1 MVPFQAVNRHAQVV
15 ASEGEVHLDSW
26 PQTASAYSGIS
37 AGAVDLGNEPP
48 LGLDLHTEEPTDFR
62 RISIRWL
69 AATVL
74 TALSGA
80 SLMGGAVYAALDGE
94 YQFAALPEIARLAL
108 KEAGDRISNISAKAD
123 RMSLLGE
130 HVTARQIIRVSTTQR
145 SGDHEVV
152 RVRPF
157 VRIATNLALAPS
169 SLAADVPPFNP
180 VKLMADAGNEH
191 SGEETPQTEPTGDLT
206 IVMRDLASLPSNTRT
221 VGSVRSDDIL
231 MKLREAVE
239 NSTPGNKA
247 ISSLTGGGLSS
258 QFGGLLAYASE
269 GNIPFTA
276 GGIPEIVENMST
288 VAKTTNEA
296 TGGNNWTERTLIA
309 KKNDNIAN
317 ILREVSAV
325 PADIKGLLG
334 SFGARGRDNGL
345 KEGQRVRV
353 LLAPGPNGQT
363 VPLRVS
369 IFNDQ
374 AHEAS
379 VALSDEGKYVA
390 VEEPQDSSFAKLS
403 DDDGDGGKGIRLYQ
417 SIYETALKNQVP
429 TPMIDSMI
437 RTFSFDVDLQ
447 RRVRAGDSIDI
458 LYADDENGIQD
469 GDILYASINVGGEG
483 RRYYRFQTEDDGIVD
498 YYDEAGKS
506 AKKFLVRKPLTGGVF
521 RSGFG
526 ARNHPILGFTRMHT
540 GVDWADDVGTP
551 IFAAGNGTII
561 SADWKGG
568 YGRHI
573 EIQHL
578 NGYVT
583 TYSHMSGFA
592 RGIEPGIKVR
602 QGQVIGYIGTTGL
615 STGPHLH
622 YEVKINGTFVDPMR
636 IKLPRGRELDGAV
649 LANFERERTRIDRIL
664 GNAPAAPRTAQLSQ
678 Q

>member
-1 MVPFQAVNRHAQVV
+1 
-15 ASEGEVHLDSW
+15 LDSW
-26 PQTASAYSGIS
+26 PQTASAYTGIS
-37 AGAVDLGNEPP
+37 AAAVDLGNEPP

-108 KEAGDRISNISAKAD
+108 KEASDRISNISAKAD

-169 SLAADVPPFNP
+169 ALAADVPPFNP

-191 SGEETPQTEPTGDLT
+191 PGEETPQTEPTGDLT
-206 IVMRDLASLPSNTRT
+206 IVMRDLASLPPNTRT
-221 VGSVRSDDIL
+221 VGAVRSDDIL

-239 NSTPGNKA
+239 TSASGSDKA
-247 ISSLTGGGLSS
+247 ISSLTGGGFAS
-258 QFGGLLAYASE
+258 QYGGRLAYASE
-269 GNIPFTA
+269 GNIPFAPGTM
-276 GGIPEIVENMST
+276 PDIVENMST

-309 KKNDNIAN
+309 KKGDNIAS

-325 PADIKGLLG
+325 PADIKGLLA

-353 LLAPGPNGQT
+353 LLAPGPGGQT

-369 IFNDQ
+369 LFNDQ
-374 AHEAS
+374 SHEAS
-379 VALSDEGKYVA
+379 VALSDDGKYVA

-403 DDDGDGGKGIRLYQ
+403 DDDEEGKGIRLYQ

-429 TPMIDSMI
+429 TPMIDNII

-447 RRVRAGDSIDI
+447 RRVRAGDAIDI
-458 LYADDENGIQD
+458 LYADDEGGTQG
-469 GDILYASINVGGEG
+469 GDILYASLNVGGEA

-498 YYDEAGKS
+498 YYDEGGKS
-506 AKKFLVRKPLTGGVF
+506 AKKFLVRKPLAGGVF

-540 GVDWADDVGTP
+540 GVDWADDIGTP

-664 GNAPAAPRTAQLSQ
+664 GNSPATPRTAQLSNN
-678 Q
+678 

>member
-1 MVPFQAVNRHAQVV
+1 MDN
-15 ASEGEVHLDSW
+15 W
-26 PQTASAYSGIS
+26 PHTASAHAGIQP
-37 AGAVDLGNEPP
+37 GMVDLGNEPP
-48 LGLDLHTEEPTDFR
+48 LGLDLQAEEPADFR

-94 YQFAALPEIARLAL
+94 YQFASLPEIARLAL
-108 KEAGDRISNISAKAD
+108 KEASDRLSNTSAKAD

-130 HVTARQIIRVSTTQR
+130 HVMARQIIRVSTTLR

-169 SLAADVPPFNP
+169 ALAADVPPFNP
-180 VKLMADAGNEH
+180 VKLMADADAER
-191 SGEETPQTEPTGDLT
+191 SPDEAPQTEPGGDLT
-206 IVMRDLASLPSNTRT
+206 IVMKDLAALSPNTRV
-221 VGSVRSDDIL
+221 VGAVRSDDIL

-239 NSTPGNKA
+239 DSAIGEKA
-247 ISSLTGGGLSS
+247 ISALTRPGFAS
-258 QFGGLLAYASE
+258 QFGGHLAYAVE
-269 GNIPFTA
+269 GNTSFPSSNLPA
-276 GGIPEIVENMST
+276 IVENMNT
-288 VAKTTNEA
+288 VSKTANEA
-296 TGGNNWTERTLIA
+296 TGGNSWTERTLIV
-309 KKNDNIAN
+309 KKGDNIAS
-317 ILREVSAV
+317 ILRGVGAE
-325 PADIKGLLG
+325 PADMRTLLA
-334 SFGARGRDNGL
+334 SFGPRGRDNGL
-345 KEGQRVRV
+345 KEGQRVRL
-353 LLAPGPNGQT
+353 LLAAGPNGQI

-379 VALSDEGKYVA
+379 VALSDNGNYVA
-390 VEEPQDSSFAKLS
+390 VEDTHDNNFAKLS
-403 DDDGDGGKGIRLYQ
+403 GDDDSDEGKGIRLYQ

-429 TPMIDSMI
+429 VPMIDSII

-447 RRVRAGDSIDI
+447 RRTRAGDAIDI
-458 LYADDENGIQD
+458 LYAGDESNGQ
-469 GDILYASINVGGEG
+469 GDVLYASINVGGEAK
-483 RRYYRFQTEDDGIVD
+483 RYYRFQTEDDGIID

-506 AKKFLVRKPLTGGVF
+506 AKKFLMRKPMAGGIF

-540 GVDWADDVGTP
+540 GVDWADDIGTP
-551 IFAAGNGTII
+551 VFAAGNGTVI

-573 EIQHL
+573 EVQHL

-583 TYSHMSGFA
+583 TYSHLSGFA
-592 RGIEPGIKVR
+592 RGIEPGAKVR
-602 QGQVIGYIGTTGL
+602 QGQVVGYIGTTGL

-636 IKLPRGRELDGAV
+636 IKLPRGRELDGTI
-649 LANFERERTRIDRIL
+649 LAEFERERTRVDRIL
-664 GNAPAAPRTAQLSQ
+664 GNSPQTPRTAQLSNNQ
-678 Q
+678 

>member
-1 MVPFQAVNRHAQVV
+1 LQSWQHTAVAYTGAHGGPSA
-15 ASEGEVHLDSW
+15 
-26 PQTASAYSGIS
+26 TAPAEL
-37 AGAVDLGNEPP
+37 DLGNEPP
-48 LGLDLHTEEPTDFR
+48 LGLDLQTDEPADFR

-94 YQFAALPEIARLAL
+94 YQFASLPEIARLAL
-108 KEAGDRISNISAKAD
+108 KEASDRVSNISAKAD

-130 HVTARQIIRVSTTQR
+130 HVTSRQVIRVSTTMR
-145 SGDHEVV
+145 AGDHEVV

-169 SLAADVPPFNP
+169 ALAADVPPFNP
-180 VKLMADAGNEH
+180 VKLMADADTER
-191 SGEETPQTEPTGDLT
+191 SGEETPQAEPTGDLT
-206 IVMRDLASLPSNTRT
+206 IVMRDLTTLSPNTRT
-221 VGSVRSDDIL
+221 VGAVRSDDIL

-239 NSTPGNKA
+239 NSKADGGKA
-247 ISSLTGGGLSS
+247 IAALTQTGFTS
-258 QFGGLLAYASE
+258 QFGGHLAYASE
-269 GNIPFTA
+269 GGLPFNLGTKNA
-276 GGIPEIVENMST
+276 VVENMST
-288 VAKTTNEA
+288 VSKTASEA
-296 TGGNNWTERTLIA
+296 TGGNNWTERTLIV
-309 KKNDNIAN
+309 KKGDSVASL
-317 ILREVSAV
+317 LRSIGAEPS
-325 PADIKGLLG
+325 DMRGLLS
-334 SFGARGRDNGL
+334 SFGPLGRYNGL

-353 LLAPGPNGQT
+353 LLAPGPGNQT

-369 IFNDQ
+369 IFSDQ

-379 VALSDEGKYVA
+379 VALSDNGNYVA
-390 VEEPQDSSFAKLS
+390 VEDPHDSTFAKLS
-403 DDDGDGGKGIRLYQ
+403 DDDDSDEGKGIRLYQ

-429 TPMIDSMI
+429 TPMIDSII
-437 RTFSFDVDLQ
+437 RTFSFDIDLQ
-447 RRVRAGDSIDI
+447 RRVRAGDAIDI
-458 LYADDENGIQD
+458 LYAGDENEGQ
-469 GDILYASINVGGEG
+469 GDVLYASINVGGEPH
-483 RRYYRFQTEDDGIVD
+483 RYYRYQTSDDGIVD

-506 AKKFLVRKPLTGGVF
+506 AKKFLVRKPLTGGIF

-526 ARNHPILGFTRMHT
+526 ARNHPLLGFTRMHT
-540 GVDWADDVGTP
+540 GVDWADDIGTP
-551 IFAAGNGTII
+551 VFAAGNGTVL

-583 TYSHMSGFA
+583 TYSHLSGFA
-592 RGIEPGIKVR
+592 RGIEEGAKVR

-636 IKLPRGRELDGAV
+636 VKLPRGRELDGKI
-649 LANFERERTRIDRIL
+649 LAGFERERARIDGIL
-664 GNAPAAPRTAQLSQ
+664 GNAPVAPKTAQLSNNQ
-678 Q
+678 

>member
-1 MVPFQAVNRHAQVV
+1 
-15 ASEGEVHLDSW
+15 LDSW
-26 PQTASAYSGIS
+26 PHAASAYGVVPAASI
-37 AGAVDLGNEPP
+37 ADAADLGNEPP
-48 LGLDLHTEEPTDFR
+48 LGLDLHTEEPADFR

-94 YQFAALPEIARLAL
+94 YQFASLPEMARLAI
-108 KEAGDRISNISAKAD
+108 KEASDRMSNISAKGD

-130 HVTARQIIRVSTTQR
+130 HVTARQIIRVSTTIR
-145 SGDHEVV
+145 AGNHEVV

-169 SLAADVPPFNP
+169 ALSASVPPFNP
-180 VKLMADAGNEH
+180 VKLMADAD
-191 SGEETPQTEPTGDLT
+191 GERTDEAPQAEPTGDLT
-206 IVMRDLASLPSNTRT
+206 IVMKDLSQLPPNTRS
-221 VGSVRSDDIL
+221 VGAVRSDDIL
-231 MKLREAVE
+231 MKLREAIE
-239 NSTPGNKA
+239 TSA
-247 ISSLTGGGLSS
+247 DTGGKALAALTKAGFSN
-258 QFGGLLAYASE
+258 QFGTHLAYAAEGSIPFSL
-269 GNIPFTA
+269 GNIPA
-276 GGIPEIVENMST
+276 VAENMST
-288 VAKTTNEA
+288 VSKTANEA
-296 TGGNNWTERTLIA
+296 TGGNNWTERTLIV
-309 KKNDNIAN
+309 KKGDSITSL
-317 ILREVSAV
+317 LRGIGAE
-325 PADIKGLLG
+325 PADLKGLLA
-334 SFGARGRDNGL
+334 SFGPRGRDHGL

-353 LLAPGPNGQT
+353 LLSPGPNGEIT
-363 VPLRVS
+363 PVRVS
-369 IFNDQ
+369 IFSEQ

-379 VALSDEGKYVA
+379 VALSDNGHYVA
-390 VEEPQDSSFAKLS
+390 VEDPHDSTFAKVA
-403 DDDGDGGKGIRLYQ
+403 DEDDGDDGKGIRLYQ

-429 TPMIDSMI
+429 PPMIDSLI
-437 RTFSFDVDLQ
+437 RIFSFDVDMQ
-447 RRVRAGDSIDI
+447 RRARAGDSIDI
-458 LYADDENGIQD
+458 LYANDETGGQ
-469 GDILYASINVGGEG
+469 GDVLYASINVGGEP
-483 RRYYRFQTEDDGIVD
+483 RRYYRFQTNDDGITD
-498 YYDEAGKS
+498 YYDEGGKS
-506 AKKFLVRKPLTGGVF
+506 AKKFLVRKPLAGGIF

-551 IFAAGNGTII
+551 VFAAGNGTVI

-583 TYSHMSGFA
+583 TYSHLSGYA
-592 RGIEPGIKVR
+592 RGLEAGEKVR
-602 QGQVIGYIGTTGL
+602 PGQVIGYIGNTGL

-664 GNAPAAPRTAQLSQ
+664 GNSQTAPRTAQLSQ
-678 Q
+678 

>member
-1 MVPFQAVNRHAQVV
+1 LESWQHNANAFGTGHA
-15 ASEGEVHLDSW
+15 L
-26 PQTASAYSGIS
+26 SGF
-37 AGAVDLGNEPP
+37 GAADLGNEPP
-48 LGLDLHTEEPTDFR
+48 LGLDLQSEEPADFR

-94 YQFAALPEIARLAL
+94 YQFASLPEMARLAI
-108 KEAGDRISNISAKAD
+108 KEVSDRVSNISAKGD

-169 SLAADVPPFNP
+169 ALAASVPPFNP
-180 VKLMADAGNEH
+180 VKLMADTDNNGA
-191 SGEETPQTEPTGDLT
+191 SDDAPQAEPTGDLT
-206 IVMRDLASLPSNTRT
+206 IVMRDLAMLPPGTRT
-221 VGSVRSDDIL
+221 VGTVRSDDIL
-231 MKLREAVE
+231 MKLREAAE
-239 NSTPGNKA
+239 NSETGSKA
-247 ISSLTGGGLSS
+247 ITALTRPGFSN
-258 QFGGLLAYASE
+258 QFGNHLAYAAE
-269 GNIPFTA
+269 GSIPFSLA
-276 GGIPEIVENMST
+276 SIPAVAENMNT
-288 VAKTTNEA
+288 VAKTANEA
-296 TGGNNWTERTLIA
+296 NGGNNWTERTLIV
-309 KKNDNIAN
+309 KKGDTIESL
-317 ILREVSAV
+317 LRSINAA
-325 PADIKGLLG
+325 PADMRGLLV
-334 SFGARGRDNGL
+334 SFGPRGRANGL
-345 KEGQRVRV
+345 REGQRVRI
-353 LLAPGPNGQT
+353 LLAPNGDNQA

-374 AHEAS
+374 SHEAS
-379 VALSDEGKYVA
+379 VALSDNGNYVA
-390 VEEPQDSSFAKLS
+390 VEDPRDTTFARLS
-403 DDDGDGGKGIRLYQ
+403 DEDENDEGKGIRLYQ
-417 SIYETALKNQVP
+417 SIYETALKNSVP
-429 TPMIDSMI
+429 TTMIDSMI

-447 RRVRAGDSIDI
+447 RRVRAGDAIDI
-458 LYADDENGIQD
+458 FYADEPDHQGQQNQ
-469 GDILYASINVGGEG
+469 GDVLYASISIGGEPH
-483 RRYYRFQTEDDGIVD
+483 RYYRFQTDDDGIVD
-498 YYDEAGKS
+498 YYDESGKS
-506 AKKFLVRKPLTGGVF
+506 AKKFLMRKPMTGGIF

-526 ARNHPILGFTRMHT
+526 ARNHPLLGFTRMHT

-551 IFAAGNGTII
+551 IFAAGNGTITY
-561 SADWKGG
+561 ADWRGG

-592 RGIEPGIKVR
+592 RGIEEGVKIR

-636 IKLPRGRELDGAV
+636 IKLPRGRELDGKM
-649 LANFERERTRIDRIL
+649 LAAFERERVRIDRIL
-664 GNAPAAPRTAQLSQ
+664 GNSPSAPRTAQLSN
-678 Q
+678 

>member
-1 MVPFQAVNRHAQVV
+1 M
-15 ASEGEVHLDSW
+15 
-26 PQTASAYSGIS
+26 
-37 AGAVDLGNEPP
+37 GAVDLGNEPP
-48 LGLDLHTEEPTDFR
+48 LGLDLQSEEPADFR

-94 YQFAALPEIARLAL
+94 YQFASLPEMARLAI
-108 KEAGDRISNISAKAD
+108 KEVSDRVSNISAKGD

-130 HVTARQIIRVSTTQR
+130 HVTARQVIRVSTTQR

-169 SLAADVPPFNP
+169 ALAANVPPFNP
-180 VKLMADAGNEH
+180 VKLMADADSNGA
-191 SGEETPQTEPTGDLT
+191 SDDAPQAEPTGDLT
-206 IVMRDLASLPSNTRT
+206 IVMRDLTMLPPGTRT
-221 VGSVRSDDIL
+221 VGTVRSDDIL
-231 MKLREAVE
+231 MKLREAME
-239 NSTPGNKA
+239 NSETGSKA
-247 ISSLTGGGLSS
+247 IAALTKPGFSS
-258 QFGGLLAYASE
+258 QFGNHLAYAAEGSVPFTL
-269 GNIPFTA
+269 GNIPA
-276 GGIPEIVENMST
+276 VAENMSS
-288 VAKTTNEA
+288 VAKTANEA
-296 TGGNNWTERTLIA
+296 TGGNNWTERTLIV
-309 KKNDNIAN
+309 KKGDSIEGM
-317 ILREVSAV
+317 LRSIGAE
-325 PADIKGLLG
+325 PAEMRGLLS
-334 SFGARGRDNGL
+334 SFGPRGRPNGL
-345 KEGQRVRV
+345 REGQRVRI
-353 LLAPGPNGQT
+353 LLAPNGNGQA

-379 VALSDEGKYVA
+379 VALSDNGNYVA
-390 VEEPQDSSFAKLS
+390 VEDPRDSTFAKLS
-403 DDDGDGGKGIRLYQ
+403 DEDDGDEGKGIRLYQ

-429 TPMIDSMI
+429 NAMIDSMI

-447 RRVRAGDSIDI
+447 RRVRAGDAIDI
-458 LYADDENGIQD
+458 LYAGDETASQGQPD
-469 GDILYASINVGGEG
+469 VLYASITVGGEP
-483 RRYYRFQTEDDGIVD
+483 RRYYRFQTDDDGIVD

-506 AKKFLVRKPLTGGVF
+506 AKKFLMRKPMTGGIF

-526 ARNHPILGFTRMHT
+526 ARNHPLLGFTRMHT
-540 GVDWADDVGTP
+540 GVDWADDIGTP
-551 IFAAGNGTII
+551 VFAAGNGTVLG
-561 SADWKGG
+561 ADWKGG

-583 TYSHMSGFA
+583 TYSHLSGYA
-592 RGIEPGIKVR
+592 HGIDEGVKVR
-602 QGQVIGYIGTTGL
+602 QGQVIGYIGNTGL

-636 IKLPRGRELDGAV
+636 IKLPRGRELDGKILTA
-649 LANFERERTRIDRIL
+649 FERERVRIDRIL
-664 GNAPAAPRTAQLSQ
+664 GNSPNAPRTAQLSQ